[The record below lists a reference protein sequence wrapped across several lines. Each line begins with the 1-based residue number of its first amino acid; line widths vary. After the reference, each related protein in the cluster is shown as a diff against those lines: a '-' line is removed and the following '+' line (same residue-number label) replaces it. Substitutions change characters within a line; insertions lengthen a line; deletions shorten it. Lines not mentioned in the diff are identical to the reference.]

1 MSINTVEGWNK
12 YVREN
17 HSKIL
22 RDRGIEPTE
31 EALAAFQAEV
41 KALVDKLEAEAEKR
55 REKELLE
62 AQRIEQEAQ
71 EMIRRFGKTKM
82 GFPPYGLIGRVYEL
96 MFQNWRSHV
105 IGGLAAVWF
114 VGYTQG
120 VRAERQRRNKNSR
133 GAAAPASPAV
143 N

>member
-12 YVREN
+12 YVKEG
-17 HSKIL
+17 HSQIL

-41 KALVDKLEAEAEKR
+41 KALVDKLEAEAKKR

-71 EMIRRFGKTKM
+71 EMVRIFGHTKI
-82 GFPPYGLIGRVYEL
+82 GFPPYDLIERVYGL
-96 MFQNWRSHV
+96 RYRGMDHV
-105 IGGLAAVWF
+105 SGGLAAVWF
-114 VGYTQG
+114 AGYVQG
-120 VRAERQRRNKNSR
+120 IRRERQRRNKNSR
-133 GAAAPASPAV
+133 VAAAPASPAT